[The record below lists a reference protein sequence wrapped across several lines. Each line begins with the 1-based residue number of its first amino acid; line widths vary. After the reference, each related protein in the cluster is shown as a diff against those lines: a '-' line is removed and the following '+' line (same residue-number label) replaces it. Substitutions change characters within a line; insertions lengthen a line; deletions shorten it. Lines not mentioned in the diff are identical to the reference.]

1 LEVNA
6 TMPVLTLGEWLRP
19 SDLKDGD
26 ILTIADEGTVRSAS
40 ETPFG
45 REVFEIRVRLPG
57 GEEKVWTMNLTTQRR
72 LIDAWG
78 KDTRSWVGRK
88 VRVQLQQQN
97 VRGIV
102 KTVIYGT
109 PVAGAEPAAKAPS
122 APSAQ
127 EAPRPPGKVP
137 EIQLRGFLK
146 AHADQIG
153 AEIPGPASSIEPE
166 VLAEAEALGLI
177 ETFEVKGKKMYLLTE
192 EGKKLAEAG

>member
-1 LEVNA
+1 
-6 TMPVLTLGEWLRP
+6 MPVLTLGEWLRP
-19 SDLKDGD
+19 SDLRDGD
-26 ILTIADEGTVRSAS
+26 ILTIADEGTVRGAES
-40 ETPFG
+40 TPFG

-88 VRVQLQQQN
+88 VKVQLQQQN

-109 PVAGAEPAAKAPS
+109 PVAGIYPAPPQP

-127 EAPRPPGKVP
+127 EAPRPSGKVP

-146 AHADQIG
+146 AHLDTLG
-153 AEIPGPASSIEPE
+153 PNIPGPVERVEPE
-166 VLAEAEALGLI
+166 VVAEAERLGLI
-177 ETFEVKGKKMYLLTE
+177 KTFEHEGMRWYLLTE
-192 EGKKLAEAG
+192 AGRKMAETG